1 MELKTYIQLQEEY
14 GGKFIAIKEKQVIA
28 TGNTHKELIEKLQKN
43 HIERKGLTFEFI
55 EPKDVI
61 CIYNLPLKR

>member
-1 MELKTYIQLQEEY
+1 MEPKTYIQLQEEY

-28 TGNTHKELIEKLQKN
+28 TGNTHKELVENLQKS
-43 HIERKGLTFEFI
+43 HIERKGLIFEFI

-61 CIYNLPLKR
+61 CIYNISIKR